1 MNSDDLQIEKK
12 RTTLGGVAVVAAMAV
27 MAVAVVVVAAVA
39 VVAVMAV
46 AVAVAVVAAEEEGQ
60 EIVLVVTIPPRIW
73 SACGHQ
79 LEQKSERGYLQDS
92 LETWGFSRD

>member
-12 RTTLGGVAVVAAMAV
+12 RTTLGGVAVVAAVEV

-46 AVAVAVVAAEEEGQ
+46 AAVVVVAVEEEGQ
-60 EIVLVVTIPPRIW
+60 EIVLVVTIPPRRW

-79 LEQKSERGYLQDS
+79 LEQKSERGYFQDS